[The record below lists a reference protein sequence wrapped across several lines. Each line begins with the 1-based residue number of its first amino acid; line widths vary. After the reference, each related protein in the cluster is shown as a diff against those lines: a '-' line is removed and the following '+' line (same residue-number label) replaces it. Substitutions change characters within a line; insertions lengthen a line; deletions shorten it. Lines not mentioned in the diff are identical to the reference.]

1 MGGINRQKIPPVVQA
16 EKLRILIPNSKVTL
30 KAQGTGVVWEGDIR
44 PNPISLTYRISIAY
58 SLDKRPVIRVLSPKL
73 VFPEGHKL
81 PHVYSHQNQE
91 ICLYYPPAKEWHD
104 GMLFTKT
111 ILPWASEWLYHYEIW
126 AATGEWHGGGIEH
139 RDEKKKEK
147 FSSSILRSLK

>member
-1 MGGINRQKIPPVVQA
+1 MQA
-16 EKLRILIPNSKVTL
+16 EKLRAMIPDSKFTL
-30 KAQGTGVVWEGDIR
+30 KAQGAGVVWEGDIL
-44 PNPISLTYRISIAY
+44 PNAISLTYRISITY
-58 SLDKRPVIRVLSPKL
+58 SLGKRPVIRVLFPKL
-73 VFPEGHKL
+73 VVPEGHRL

-91 ICLYYPPAKEWHD
+91 ICLYYPPANEWHG

-126 AATGEWHGGGIEH
+126 AATGEWQGGGIEH

-147 FSSSILRSLK
+147 FSSLVLKSLK

>member
-1 MGGINRQKIPPVVQA
+1 MGKINRQRISPIVQA
-16 EKLRILIPNSKVTL
+16 EKLRMTVPDSKVTL
-30 KAQGTGVVWEGDIR
+30 KARGAGIIWEGEIS
-44 PNPISLTYRISIAY
+44 PSAISLTYRISIAY

-73 VFPEGHKL
+73 VFPIDHKL

-91 ICLYYPPAKEWHD
+91 ICLYYPPADEWHS

-126 AATGEWHGGGIEH
+126 AATGEWQGGGIEH
-139 RDEKKKEK
+139 KEEKRKEK
-147 FSSSILRSLK
+147 FSSLVSRRLK